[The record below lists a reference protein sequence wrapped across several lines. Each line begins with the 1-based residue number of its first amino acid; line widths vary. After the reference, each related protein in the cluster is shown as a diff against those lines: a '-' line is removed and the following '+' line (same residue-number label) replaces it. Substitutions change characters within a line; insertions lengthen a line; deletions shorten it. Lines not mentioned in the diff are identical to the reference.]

1 MHTAAAENAVLT
13 KAVVRAADQ
22 LGVTSK
28 TLSAIIGVSEATVSQ
43 DAQARFPAR
52 ARIEALRTGRAVRQA
67 VQIPRRHY
75 RRRRD
80 GLESLD
86 QKPEPRAR
94 SEAAGK
100 DPHHSRAARCHL
112 LSGHTP
118 RSRLRRS
125 RWKAR
130 CWRLVE
136 AQHRV
141 STLKLVDT
149 LEEQALLEDLIE
161 ETKPAIPAECRHL
174 DYLLATPFRYGSIYP
189 NGSRFRRAGRT
200 KGVFYAAETVATAV
214 AEMAFYRLLFFAD
227 SPQTPWPKDAAEY
240 TAFSVAIR
248 TGRAIDLTKPPLSRD
263 NALWTRPSD
272 YEACQKLAEAAR
284 EAELEAI
291 RYQSVR
297 DPGKAGQCRP
307 A

>member
-1 MHTAAAENAVLT
+1 M
-13 KAVVRAADQ
+13 
-22 LGVTSK
+22 
-28 TLSAIIGVSEATVSQ
+28 
-43 DAQARFPAR
+43 
-52 ARIEALRTGRAVRQA
+52 
-67 VQIPRRHY
+67 
-75 RRRRD
+75 
-80 GLESLD
+80 
-86 QKPEPRAR
+86 
-94 SEAAGK
+94 
-100 DPHHSRAARCHL
+100 
-112 LSGHTP
+112 
-118 RSRLRRS
+118 
-125 RWKAR
+125 
-130 CWRLVE
+130 VE

-149 LEEQALLEDLIE
+149 LEEQALLEELIE

-189 NGSRFRRAGRT
+189 SGSRFRRAGRT

-248 TGRAIDLTKPPLSRD
+248 TGRAIDLTKLPLSRD
-263 NALWTRPSD
+263 QALWTQPSD
-272 YEACQKLAEAAR
+272 YEACQKLAETAR

-297 DPGKAGQCRP
+297 DPEKRANVALLTCRAFTRPKPVERQTWRVRLSASGIQALCEFPEKRIGFGRADFAGDPRL
-307 A
+307 AGLLWERRD